1 MRNGSC
7 KYSNIQQFLRTRN
20 HLSGFPPPGENP
32 MIKEE
37 RMEESEEMKNDVFG
51 TRHGVFINLPH
62 GQVTSTTS
70 AAGSGFREIG
80 DF

>member
-51 TRHGVFINLPH
+51 TTEYLNLYSFYNKIHIKVF
-62 GQVTSTTS
+62 
-70 AAGSGFREIG
+70 
-80 DF
+80 